1 MDMCEMKY
9 SLVYN
14 FGYKDKS
21 NLKAVLGTI
30 FHRVM
35 QVLGDKKIAIKNG
48 KKKVINDDIPSYTLK
63 QCDDL
68 DKVTEDCFKYYTA
81 METTLVFDDK
91 NLRDV
96 KSWVKKA
103 VEYDDGKLDPRN
115 QDIETTEKY
124 FEIEID
130 KPWAKYSYDI
140 GNSKIEGHLTLKGTI
155 DVIIK
160 EEEEY
165 FQVLDYKG
173 LPVDT
178 PIPTPNGWSTMGDLA
193 VGDVVFDRFGKQTKV
208 TAKSEA
214 KFKECYEI
222 TFDDTSKVICDDEHK
237 WKLSSG
243 ITYEIKK
250 LKVGDEIDMAMPID
264 CDENSLLDPYTFGLN
279 FPQNPDKKIPI
290 SYLRASYLQRLDL
303 FRGLLESTGFTD
315 CENLNELFL
324 TLGKKAYKTRVI
336 TSIEKVGVK
345 YTQCITVD
353 SPDSTYLC
361 THSLIPTHNSG
372 KRLNWA
378 TGKEKTQEC
387 LEKDFQ
393 LLLYYYALKNLYPTH
408 KFYVSIYYVNDGGL
422 FDIIFDESD
431 YIKAENMIKQKFTYI
446 NSVEIPRQ
454 LSAEN
459 SHWKCKSLC
468 AFSKPTESGKTV
480 CQEMHS
486 RIKDYGYLDTLSL
499 YGDLTKINA
508 YGSGGGR
515 VG

>member
-1 MDMCEMKY
+1 MRSSSIGSLEMCEVKY
-9 SLVYN
+9 ALIYN

-21 NLKAVLGTI
+21 NLKSTLGTI

-35 QVLGDKKIAIKNG
+35 QVLGDKKIAIKAG
-48 KKKVINDDIPSYTLK
+48 KKKVVNDDIPSYTLK

-68 DKVTEDCFKYYTA
+68 DKITEDCFKYYTG

-140 GNSKIEGHLTLKGTI
+140 GDSKIEGHLTLKGTI

-160 EEEEY
+160 EDEEY
-165 FQVLDYKG
+165 FQVLDYK
-173 LPVDT
+173 
-178 PIPTPNGWSTMGDLA
+178 
-193 VGDVVFDRFGKQTKV
+193 
-208 TAKSEA
+208 
-214 KFKECYEI
+214 
-222 TFDDTSKVICDDEHK
+222 
-237 WKLSSG
+237 
-243 ITYEIKK
+243 
-250 LKVGDEIDMAMPID
+250 
-264 CDENSLLDPYTFGLN
+264 
-279 FPQNPDKKIPI
+279 
-290 SYLRASYLQRLDL
+290 
-303 FRGLLESTGFTD
+303 
-315 CENLNELFL
+315 
-324 TLGKKAYKTRVI
+324 
-336 TSIEKVGVK
+336 
-345 YTQCITVD
+345 
-353 SPDSTYLC
+353 
-361 THSLIPTHNSG
+361 SG

-422 FDIIFDESD
+422 FDIIFDDSD

-454 LSAEN
+454 LSSEN

-486 RIKDYGYLDTLSL
+486 RISNYGYLDTLSM